1 MTPQLVTTLPIGFD
15 ERTTM
20 TLTPANEIVIAHPVM
35 SPMIYDE
42 TVMRWVEVMPVE
54 SKTFKGAQ

>member
-15 ERTTM
+15 ENTTM
-20 TLTPANEIVIAHPVM
+20 ALTPANEIVITHPVM

-54 SKTFKGAQ
+54 PKP

>member
-15 ERTTM
+15 DQTTM
-20 TLTPANEIVIAHPVM
+20 TLTPSNEIVIAHPVM

-42 TVMRWVEVMPVE
+42 TVMRWVEIKAEEVR
-54 SKTFKGAQ
+54 S